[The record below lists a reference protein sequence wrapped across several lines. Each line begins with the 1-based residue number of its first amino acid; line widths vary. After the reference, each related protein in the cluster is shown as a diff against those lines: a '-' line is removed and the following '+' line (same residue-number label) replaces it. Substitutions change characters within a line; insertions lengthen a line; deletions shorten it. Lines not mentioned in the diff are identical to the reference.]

1 LPQRLTSPAQEGQ
14 LESALKR
21 SGFARTSFES
31 ALPDRVSEQVEAET
45 AGGLFAADEPAP
57 VLAERLESASPFVFV
72 SDHAGRRLP
81 RALGDLGLA
90 ASEFERHI
98 AYDIGILPV
107 ARQLAAAFE
116 APLVAQTYSRL
127 AIDCNRP
134 THVAQSIPE
143 SSELTEIPG
152 NHMLAPEQREA
163 RIEALFRPYHDRIEA
178 LLDARSARGLPSIL
192 IAMHSFTPVYMGVPR
207 PWTVGLLYNRDAR
220 LASPLLD
227 LMNADGAPYV
237 GDKLPYAVD
246 DLSDYTLPV
255 HGERRGLLHVGI
267 EIRQDLIGEPR
278 GQADWVFWLESMLR
292 RVGAV
297 CGMEVEE

>member
-1 LPQRLTSPAQEGQ
+1 MPQVA
-14 LESALKR
+14 
-21 SGFARTSFES
+21 
-31 ALPDRVSEQVEAET
+31 EQVEAET
-45 AGGLFAADEPAP
+45 VGGLLAADEPHP
-57 VLAERLESASPFVFV
+57 VLAERTESDAPLVFV

-81 RALGDLGLA
+81 RALDDLGLA
-90 ASEFERHI
+90 PGELQRHI

-116 APLVAQTYSRL
+116 APLVAQSYSRL

-143 SSELTEIPG
+143 TSELTEIPG
-152 NHMLAPEQREA
+152 NHMLSPEQRQA

-178 LLDARSARGLPSIL
+178 LLDGRAARGLPSIL

-220 LASPLLD
+220 LAGPLLD
-227 LMNADGAPYV
+227 LMNREGAPYI
-237 GDKLPYAVD
+237 GDRLPYAVD

-255 HGERRGLLHVGI
+255 HGERRGIPHVGI
-267 EIRQDLIGEPR
+267 EIRQDLIGEAR
-278 GQADWVFWLESMLR
+278 GQAEWAFWLETLLR
-292 RVGAV
+292 RLPAGLRNGEAR
-297 CGMEVEE
+297 